1 MRVLVVYDIP
11 HDRIR
16 TKVADICADYG
27 LDRIQYS
34 AFAGELERVYQ
45 EELMKR
51 VRRHLGK
58 RPGKIVLYPLCD
70 RDWHHRIEIIQEGTK
85 SDAGKG
91 K

>member
-11 HDRIR
+11 HNRIR
-16 TKVADICADYG
+16 TKIADICADYG

-51 VRRHLGK
+51 VRRRLGK
-58 RPGKIVLYPLCD
+58 QPGKIALYPLCD
-70 RDWHHRIEIIQEGTK
+70 RDWRHRIEIIQEKATG
-85 SDAGKG
+85 DAGKG
-91 K
+91 